1 MARVGLSWKNT
12 FLVQTFLRHDV
23 QILTWVQMRNTA
35 ERVKYVVVTVVVTS
49 LSLHYVC
56 SKSQSPNTPMCA
68 VQVV

>member
-12 FLVQTFLRHDV
+12 FLVLTFLRHDV

-49 LSLHYVC
+49 LSLSC